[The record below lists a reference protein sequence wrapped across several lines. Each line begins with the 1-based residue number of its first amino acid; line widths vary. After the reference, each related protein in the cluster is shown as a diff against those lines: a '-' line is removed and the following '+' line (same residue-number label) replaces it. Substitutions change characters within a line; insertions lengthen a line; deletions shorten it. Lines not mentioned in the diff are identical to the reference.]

1 MNKFHY
7 LGEPLL
13 LFGHDQLAEDPHD
26 GLALFGPA
34 EARTQ
39 MPLSLIHI

>member
-26 GLALFGPA
+26 GALLQKSGRF
-34 EARTQ
+34 Q
-39 MPLSLIHI
+39 LD